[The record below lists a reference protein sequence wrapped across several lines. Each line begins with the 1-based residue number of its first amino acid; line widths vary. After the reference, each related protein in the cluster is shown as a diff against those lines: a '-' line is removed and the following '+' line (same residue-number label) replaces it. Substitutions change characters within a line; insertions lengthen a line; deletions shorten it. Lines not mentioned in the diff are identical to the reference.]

1 MASEVGIANAALRL
15 IGENTITSFTD
26 GSPEANFIADRY
38 EEVRDSLLR
47 SHNWNFAVKRR
58 KLAQL
63 SASPA
68 FGWDYQ
74 YQLPSDWLRTV
85 SVHDND
91 AGVGAL
97 NYREE
102 NGKLLTNAPE
112 VYLRYVA
119 RVTDPNLMPPDFREA
134 LAYRLAVEGA
144 ITLVQS
150 TTVWDRMERRAT
162 EMIKRARSS
171 DALGDHPEPLQQG
184 SWITRRQ
191 SIRR

>member
-26 GSPEANFIADRY
+26 GNPEANFIADRY

-47 SHNWNFAVKRR
+47 EHNWNFAIKRR

-85 SVHDND
+85 SVHDNED
-91 AGVGAL
+91 GVGIVR
-97 NYREE
+97 YREE
-102 NGKLLTNAPE
+102 NGKLLSDSDE
-112 VYLRYVA
+112 IYLRYVA

-134 LAYRLAVEGA
+134 LAYRLAIEGA
-144 ITLVQS
+144 INLVQS
-150 TTVWDRMERRAT
+150 TTLREQMVRDAAKKLR
-162 EMIKRARSS
+162 RARSS

-184 SWITRRQ
+184 TWITRRWGA
-191 SIRR
+191 R